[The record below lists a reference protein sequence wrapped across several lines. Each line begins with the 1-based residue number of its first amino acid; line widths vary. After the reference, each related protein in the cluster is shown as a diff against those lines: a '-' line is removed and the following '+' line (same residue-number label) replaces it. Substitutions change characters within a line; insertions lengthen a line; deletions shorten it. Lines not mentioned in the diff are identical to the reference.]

1 MSREK
6 TRVVSLRLPAS
17 EIEALRERAARVR
30 GTHTALAREMIRAG
44 LATGD
49 GPAVAERLMR
59 LDRKLAAVDQNTQAI
74 FARIE
79 AQAET
84 LAHLAAMLD
93 ALIAALSGGDGS
105 ADQSSAHEPDGA
117 YAR

>member
-1 MSREK
+1 M
-6 TRVVSLRLPAS
+6 
-17 EIEALRERAARVR
+17 R

-44 LATGD
+44 LAAGD
-49 GPAVAERLMR
+49 GPALGERLMR
-59 LDRKLAAVDQNTQAI
+59 FERKLAAVDQNTQAI
-74 FARIE
+74 LARSE

-84 LAHLAAMLD
+84 LVHLAAILD

-105 ADQSSAHEPDGA
+105 ADQESAHEPDGT